1 MQAVLR
7 SPPLPPPRA
16 QQQAA
21 LDESHADSEAS
32 RLSEAHMDH
41 I

>member
-16 QQQAA
+16 QQAA
-21 LDESHADSEAS
+21 QDESHADSEAS